1 MLKKLRNKKTAKKI
15 WIGLCILILPAFIFW
30 GSGSLMRN
38 RQEAEFAGRIFGRK
52 IPTLEYQD
60 ALAAARTQAII
71 QYGDKF
77 NEMQPNLNLESQAWE
92 RLILLEEAKKRKIK
106 VSDREVMALLE
117 KYDFFQRRG
126 KFDNAIY
133 SEMVR
138 YIFRTQPRIF
148 EEQMRQNIMLT
159 KLYERVAGSLTLTDE
174 EIKEEYRKANE
185 EISIYYIASL
195 YSDFTKDVSASVED
209 SKDYFLAN
217 PLEFKQPLSFNI
229 EYMVLTLD
237 DQDTKEIKDKIKDL
251 LLRLTNK
258 EDFKKVA
265 QDFKLS
271 VKETGLFKQTD
282 SIPGIGWSPEIIN
295 LISKARVD
303 EILPPIHLDKN
314 YYIIKLKERKEPYI
328 PDFEQVK
335 DQVKEA
341 VTKDKSQKIA
351 KEKIDNC
358 LAKLKEAYQS
368 NSKVVNFDKIA
379 NECGLKSDTT
389 GLFKY
394 GSYIEGIGASDN
406 FWLESQKLKDE
417 EFSEII
423 EVPSGFYII
432 KPKSKIPVDEKQFQ
446 KDKKEFTES
455 LLTQKRSEYFAQFE
469 RDLIHKSQN

>member
-1 MLKKLRNKKTAKKI
+1 
-15 WIGLCILILPAFIFW
+15 
-30 GSGSLMRN
+30 
-38 RQEAEFAGRIFGRK
+38 
-52 IPTLEYQD
+52 
-60 ALAAARTQAII
+60 
-71 QYGDKF
+71 
-77 NEMQPNLNLESQAWE
+77 
-92 RLILLEEAKKRKIK
+92 
-106 VSDREVMALLE
+106 
-117 KYDFFQRRG
+117 
-126 KFDNAIY
+126 
-133 SEMVR
+133 
-138 YIFRTQPRIF
+138 
-148 EEQMRQNIMLT
+148 MRQNIMLA

-174 EIKEEYRKANE
+174 QIKEEYRKANE
-185 EISIYYIASL
+185 ETSIYYIASL
-195 YSDFTKDVSASVED
+195 YSDFAKDVSASVEE

-237 DQDTKEIKDKIKDL
+237 EQDTKEIKDKIKDL

-282 SIPGIGWSPEIIN
+282 SIPGIGWSEEIIH
-295 LISKARVD
+295 LISKARAD

-314 YYIIKLKERKEPYI
+314 YYLIKLKERKEPYI

-358 LAKLKEAYQS
+358 LAKLKAAYQS
-368 NSKVVNFDKIA
+368 NSKSVNFDKIA
-379 NECGLKSDTT
+379 NQCGLKSDAT

-455 LLTQKRSEYFAQFE
+455 LLTQKKNEYFAQFE
-469 RDLIHKSQN
+469 KDLIHKSQN